1 MTHSPPVPA
10 GNVSPYPLQEAPHV
24 HAAPPPAVM
33 DDQEDDARQ
42 DHMNTLLGVGAAVVL
57 GVGATV
63 AALWFAARKPAP
75 APVKRRRRKATTGK
89 KRAA

>member
-10 GNVSPYPLQEAPHV
+10 GNVSPYPLQEAPHAHV
-24 HAAPPPAVM
+24 APPPVAT
-33 DDQEDDARQ
+33 DDDEDEARE
-42 DHMNTLLGVGAAVVL
+42 DHANTLLGVGAAVVL

-75 APVKRRRRKATTGK
+75 APVKRGKRKATTGK
-89 KRAA
+89 KRSA

>member
-24 HAAPPPAVM
+24 HAAPPPVAADA
-33 DDQEDDARQ
+33 DDDDARD
-42 DHMNTLLGVGAAVVL
+42 DHTNTLLGVGAAVVL

-63 AALWFAARKPAP
+63 AALWFAARKPVP
-75 APVKRRRRKATTGK
+75 APVKRRKRKATTGK
-89 KRAA
+89 KRSA